1 MKYEVFPRRWG
12 YGQIITS
19 PVKGSV
25 ERIMVEAGERV
36 REQQLL
42 VMIRV
47 ERGNVKQILAGV
59 SGIVETLTV
68 NVGDKVVHGD
78 VLFFIKEDL

>member
-12 YGQIITS
+12 YEHIVTA
-19 PVKGSV
+19 PLKGSV
-25 ERIMVEAGERV
+25 ESIKIESGEKV

-42 VMIRV
+42 VMIRA
-47 ERGNVKQILAGV
+47 ERGNVKQVLTGT
-59 SGIVETLTV
+59 SGKVETLTV
-68 NVGDKVVHGD
+68 KVGDKVVHGD

>member
-19 PVKGSV
+19 PVKGSLESIKV
-25 ERIMVEAGERV
+25 ESGEKV

-42 VMIRV
+42 VMIRA
-47 ERGNVKQILAGV
+47 ERGNVKQILAGT

-68 NVGDKVVHGD
+68 KVGDKVVHGD